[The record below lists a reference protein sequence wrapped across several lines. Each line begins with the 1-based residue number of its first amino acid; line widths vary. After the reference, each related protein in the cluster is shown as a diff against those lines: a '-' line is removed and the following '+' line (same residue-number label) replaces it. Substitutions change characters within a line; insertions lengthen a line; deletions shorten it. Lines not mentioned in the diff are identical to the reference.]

1 MENSLVNYE
10 ANDNNAND
18 NITKKSKNESKD
30 KKINNIDFISKNK
43 LKKETQSSILNYF
56 HSSQNDNKSINNN
69 KSKKDEHIINFNFEN
84 IKVDEKKNKGIKDI
98 KSHYMKKNANK
109 EKQKK
114 TKIDKDSKLDKKET
128 KDNEEI
134 VQEKKINNESKN
146 QEIINKNNNEEEPK
160 VNLSQKSSKNFNET
174 LFNYKEYSLINNNPI
189 KKKVQFECE
198 LKETKKMKDISIRQ
212 QRKKWIKKDSI
223 KKEIN
228 INIFENKTK
237 ALFSKQNE
245 KSKNIFGE
253 LNIILE
259 EESNKKFTQKI
270 GIEHGTDHK
279 KEKEED
285 ETDLNSDLIKSKKSQ
300 DDFNIDLGNSNN
312 TNRASDV
319 FIEKYKHYLKNKN
332 NKKNKDIEKINK
344 NSESDDNF
352 MFFDD
357 NIL

>member
-10 ANDNNAND
+10 ANDIIAND
-18 NITKKSKNESKD
+18 NITKKSKNESKN

-69 KSKKDEHIINFNFEN
+69 KSKKDEHIINFNLEN
-84 IKVDEKKNKGIKDI
+84 IKVDEKK
-98 KSHYMKKNANK
+98 
-109 EKQKK
+109 
-114 TKIDKDSKLDKKET
+114 KKET

-134 VQEKKINNESKN
+134 IQEKKINNESKN

-279 KEKEED
+279 KEKDED

-300 DDFNIDLGNSNN
+300 DDFIL
-312 TNRASDV
+312 A
-319 FIEKYKHYLKNKN
+319 FI
-332 NKKNKDIEKINK
+332 
-344 NSESDDNF
+344 
-352 MFFDD
+352 
-357 NIL
+357 

>member
-1 MENSLVNYE
+1 
-10 ANDNNAND
+10 
-18 NITKKSKNESKD
+18 
-30 KKINNIDFISKNK
+30 
-43 LKKETQSSILNYF
+43 
-56 HSSQNDNKSINNN
+56 
-69 KSKKDEHIINFNFEN
+69 
-84 IKVDEKKNKGIKDI
+84 
-98 KSHYMKKNANK
+98 
-109 EKQKK
+109 
-114 TKIDKDSKLDKKET
+114 
-128 KDNEEI
+128 
-134 VQEKKINNESKN
+134 
-146 QEIINKNNNEEEPK
+146 
-160 VNLSQKSSKNFNET
+160 
-174 LFNYKEYSLINNNPI
+174 
-189 KKKVQFECE
+189 
-198 LKETKKMKDISIRQ
+198 MKDISIRQ

-279 KEKEED
+279 KEKDED
-285 ETDLNSDLIKSKKSQ
+285 ETDLNSDLIKNKKSQ

>member
-1 MENSLVNYE
+1 MR
-10 ANDNNAND
+10 
-18 NITKKSKNESKD
+18 I
-30 KKINNIDFISKNK
+30 
-43 LKKETQSSILNYF
+43 
-56 HSSQNDNKSINNN
+56 
-69 KSKKDEHIINFNFEN
+69 
-84 IKVDEKKNKGIKDI
+84 KKNK
-98 KSHYMKKNANK
+98 
-109 EKQKK
+109 KK